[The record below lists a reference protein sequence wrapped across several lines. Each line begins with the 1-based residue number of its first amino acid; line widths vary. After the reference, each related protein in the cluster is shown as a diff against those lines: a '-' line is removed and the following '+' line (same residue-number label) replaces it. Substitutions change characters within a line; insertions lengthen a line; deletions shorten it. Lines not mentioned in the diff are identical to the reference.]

1 MGVPVSKMEESI
13 EDHYSG
19 FLEDGPDLV
28 GGSFPAYPCGKS
40 WDEASGKTGS
50 GKKFY
55 HDVISGAD
63 FTAQPYR
70 VAIIIP
76 VNHYCMAVW
85 KSMRFHQSWGMG
97 LEASSRPVRSRRRG
111 GNSLLDC
118 MGLRPCGKSLCLVRV
133 ER

>member
-1 MGVPVSKMEESI
+1 MGVLVSKMEESI

-28 GGSFPAYPCGKS
+28 GGLFPAYRSGKS

-50 GKKFY
+50 
-55 HDVISGAD
+55 ISGAY

-76 VNHYCMAVW
+76 VIHYCMAVW
-85 KSMRFHQSWGMG
+85 TSMRFQQSWGIG
-97 LEASSRPVRSRRRG
+97 LQASSG
-111 GNSLLDC
+111 Q
-118 MGLRPCGKSLCLVRV
+118 VRV